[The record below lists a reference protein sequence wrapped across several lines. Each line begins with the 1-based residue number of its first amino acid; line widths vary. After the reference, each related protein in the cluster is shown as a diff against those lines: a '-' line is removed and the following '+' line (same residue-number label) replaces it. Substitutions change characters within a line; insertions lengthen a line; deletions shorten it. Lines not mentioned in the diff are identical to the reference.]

1 MLDVTIIF
9 GQTNL
14 IISFCFGVETKVIII
29 VEQDEQ
35 FISTEK
41 TK

>member
-1 MLDVTIIF
+1 MPNVTIIF

-29 VEQDEQ
+29 VEEND
-35 FISTEK
+35 
-41 TK
+41 